1 MLYAANCAKEM
12 ARENEG
18 FKLQADEPQTC
29 FDCDLEKMA
38 ALGYPG
44 AKIYRAATSTSLG
57 SKASGPRKRT
67 ARHALSVRSFILSD
81 IIIKTAAK
89 ILIYLVIYIT
99 YTHVTLSKNTL
110 ISI

>member
-18 FKLQADEPQTC
+18 FKFQADEPQTC
-29 FDCDLEKMA
+29 FACDLEKMA

-67 ARHALSVRSFILSD
+67 SRHALPVRSFLLSD
-81 IIIKTAAK
+81 IIIK